1 HPDQSDARRR
11 SHRPGRGRSRGA
23 DRCRSEGRARPQAAG
38 RRAVRRRR
46 LRPHSLDRGSPRRR
60 TDPPGAASS
69 PHRRGVR
76 NVTSGSER
84 STPMPAHPDSAP
96 AGVIH
101 DIGYRHYDGDRLGRA
116 AITRALFWHSL
127 RGAYGLGRSARS
139 KILPMSL
146 FAIMCIPAFI
156 IAVIANVGALNLSD
170 LPLPYERY
178 VITTQGVLTIFL
190 AAQAPQSVSRD
201 LRFKT
206 VPLYFSRPLERVD
219 YIGAKFAAMSAA
231 MFILIGVPLLIM
243 YIGALLAEFSVVT
256 HSREVAVA
264 LLGAAVFAI
273 VLSGI
278 GLLIASMTPRRG
290 FGVAAIITVLA
301 LSYGA

>member
-1 HPDQSDARRR
+1 
-11 SHRPGRGRSRGA
+11 
-23 DRCRSEGRARPQAAG
+23 
-38 RRAVRRRR
+38 
-46 LRPHSLDRGSPRRR
+46 
-60 TDPPGAASS
+60 
-69 PHRRGVR
+69 
-76 NVTSGSER
+76 
-84 STPMPAHPDSAP
+84 MPAHPDSAP

-101 DIGYRHYDGDRLGRA
+101 DIGYRHYDGARLGRGP
-116 AITRALFWHSL
+116 ITRALFGHSL

-139 KILPMSL
+139 KILPMTL
-146 FAIMCIPAFI
+146 FGVMCIPAFI
-156 IAVIANVGALNLSD
+156 IAVVANVSALGLTD

-219 YIGAKFAAMSAA
+219 YVGAKFAAMSVA
-231 MFILIGVPLLIM
+231 MFILIGIPLLIM
-243 YIGALLAEFSVVT
+243 YVGALLAEFSFAT
-256 HSREVAVA
+256 HTREVAVA
-264 LLGAAVFAI
+264 LLGAAVFSV
-273 VLSGI
+273 VLAGI

-301 LSYGA
+301 LSYGAVSSLQGIVAYAQNEPATAGWLGLFSPVTLVDGFQMWVFDTTSSAVAPPPGTIGGIGFVLVTFALIGACWGLLNLRYRKVSI